1 MLHNVG
7 SSEAML
13 KSLSFVIAVAL
24 SVQMHAQ
31 KKPEFEVASIK
42 PSSPF
47 GQGGCLGGPN
57 SKDPNRIR
65 CPHADLFFLIRY
77 AYHLWNWEFKEQPWM
92 HDQSFEVLANIP
104 PGTTNDDFL
113 KMLQTLL
120 EQRFHLTYHRVPG
133 HVEGY
138 DMVIAKGGAKLIA
151 SPQVRPPDEP
161 LPTVPKDFPAAQ
173 KRGVSGSSSHRTMHI
188 NDLTV
193 TDFADRIAGYLGGP
207 IADRTGLD
215 GKYDIL
221 LYWISGDGSQPGEE
235 SGPTLAS
242 ALQSQLG
249 LKLEPKRVD
258 ISIFVVDHAD
268 KMPTEN

>member
-7 SSEAML
+7 NSEAML
-13 KSLSFVIAVAL
+13 KFLSFAMAASLSVE
-24 SVQMHAQ
+24 MHAQ

-47 GQGGCLGGPN
+47 GQGGCIGGPN

-113 KMLQTLL
+113 KMLQSLL

-138 DMVIAKGGAKLIA
+138 DMVIAKGGAKLVS

-161 LPTVPKDFPAAQ
+161 LPVVPKDFPAAQ
-173 KRGVSGSSSHRTMHI
+173 KRGVSSSGNHRTMHI
-188 NDLTV
+188 NDLTMS
-193 TDFADRIAGYLGGP
+193 DFAERIAGYLGAP
-207 IADRTGLD
+207 ITNRTGLD

-221 LYWISGDGSQPGEE
+221 LYWVSENAEE

-249 LKLEPKRVD
+249 LKLEAKKVD

-268 KMPTEN
+268 KTPTEN